1 MEEVKEWIET
11 FEDRENWK
19 QLLLS
24 HSKENLSELI
34 IDRMSK
40 DFSFRREVYL
50 KLVKRQLSVEESIDD
65 YKESV
70 TCEISRKIPD
80 VDYLVLLSS
89 KLLERSENTNS
100 LLEKLYLYVAIITS
114 LDFAI
119 DSGAGFKN
127 EDEYLLFEV
136 MDKSRDFMLH
146 AIENQYH
153 ELTAGQLA
161 IVSNFLKKESERYHP
176 IDLENRIE
184 TAFKKIDSI

>member
-1 MEEVKEWIET
+1 MGEEKEWIET

-34 IDRMSK
+34 IDRMLK

-119 DSGAGFKN
+119 DS
-127 EDEYLLFEV
+127 
-136 MDKSRDFMLH
+136 
-146 AIENQYH
+146 
-153 ELTAGQLA
+153 
-161 IVSNFLKKESERYHP
+161 
-176 IDLENRIE
+176 
-184 TAFKKIDSI
+184 